1 MTISNTQDSVHSDDE
16 KSNSES
22 SKKCSATHD
31 VMDNSL
37 CWINGSMV
45 SPQLASISVFDHG
58 LLYGDGVF
66 EGIRFYQAK
75 IFRLQAHLARLRQS
89 LAALAI
95 NLPLSDLEVETT
107 LNELVRLSVEKG
119 NDSAYIRLLVTRG
132 IGSLGIDPRSC
143 LTPSVVMIVAPL
155 TLASERDI
163 QQGLTL
169 MVSSVRRF
177 SSDMLDPQIKS
188 LNYLNNIMARQQANA
203 AGADE
208 AIMLNASGY
217 VAEASTEN
225 IFVVRQGVLS
235 TPSVAEGALAGITR
249 AEIVRIACELGIKVT
264 EPRLTVYDL
273 YSADEVFLTGTG
285 AELIPVQKID
295 GRLMKS
301 CPGRIFKQLSQKFSE
316 CVLK

>member
-1 MTISNTQDSVHSDDE
+1 MNNIQNPLHSTNEETTLTRPQKIS
-16 KSNSES
+16 
-22 SKKCSATHD
+22 SAHETLA
-31 VMDNSL
+31 NSL
-37 CWINGSMV
+37 CWVNGSIV
-45 SPQLASISVFDHG
+45 SPAQASISVFDHG

-66 EGIRFYQAK
+66 EGIRFYKGK

-95 NLPLSDLEVETT
+95 DLPLSDIEIEIT
-107 LNELVRLSVEKG
+107 LKELVRLSVEKG
-119 NDSAYIRLLVTRG
+119 NECAYIRLLVTRG
-132 IGSLGIDPRSC
+132 VGSLGIDPKSC
-143 LTPSVVMIVAPL
+143 IEPSVVMIVAPL
-155 TLASERDI
+155 ALVSEGDI

-217 VAEASTEN
+217 VVEASTEN
-225 IFVVRQGVLS
+225 IFVVSQGCLS
-235 TPSVAEGALAGITR
+235 TPSITEGALAGITR
-249 AEIVRIACELGIKVT
+249 AEIIKIANELGIEVRQ
-264 EPRLTVYDL
+264 PRLTVYDL
-273 YSADEVFLTGTG
+273 YNADEVFLTGTG
-285 AELIPVQKID
+285 AELIPVHKID

-301 CPGRIFKQLSQKFSE
+301 CPGRMFKQLAQKFSE
-316 CVLK
+316 SVLKLS